1 MRAPTRLGIAL
12 FAAAFAGLHIAGFY
26 VPALASPAD
35 GNTCFAAA
43 ERIEA
48 GESLSPAEREE
59 AHQACRRAIS
69 LTASVL
75 QKYQFDEA
83 DFVITGKRHK
93 Y

>member
-1 MRAPTRLGIAL
+1 M
-12 FAAAFAGLHIAGFY
+12 
-26 VPALASPAD
+26 PALALPAD
-35 GNTCFAAA
+35 GNTCFASA

-48 GESLSPAEREE
+48 GETLSATEREE

-69 LTASVL
+69 VTASVL

>member
-12 FAAAFAGLHIAGFY
+12 FAATFAGLY
-26 VPALASPAD
+26 VPALASSAH

-48 GESLSPAEREE
+48 GETLSPTEREE

-69 LTASVL
+69 VTASVL

>member
-12 FAAAFAGLHIAGFY
+12 FAAAFASLHIAGLY

-35 GNTCFAAA
+35 GSTCFAAA
-43 ERIEA
+43 ERIDA

-75 QKYQFDEA
+75 QKYQRDEA